1 MTTASLAAPTAKSD
15 RHDVLDALRGFALFG
30 IFLANIRFFSG
41 WEYLGAGQR
50 AELSGDGYRLLDFLH
65 LAVIDGKFYTLFS
78 LLFGIG
84 FALQLHRL
92 QGRGAA
98 ATRIYLRRTSI
109 LLAFGLIHLFVFW
122 VGDILTPYALLGFV
136 LLAIRDWSDRTLLI
150 AAGLSLLA
158 PIVGYALFWALELN
172 QSLGLYA
179 LSFAMM
185 PPGAEDPLF
194 RLLLSDWGARLQAAI
209 AAGVLRIG
217 YLFDTWRWPKLF
229 AIMLLGMWAGR
240 QLVAGRLL
248 GDTRLLVGI
257 LIIGGVSGGIAG
269 PILASLDGLGFNRPH
284 SLQGFFA
291 VIAYTFAVMPLG
303 LAYAAGF
310 VLLWRKASGIL
321 AVLAAP
327 GRMALTHYLG
337 QTVIGLGVFYGV
349 GLGQA
354 GLWSIQALLGFAC
367 AVYAIQVIFS
377 LLWLRYFHYGP
388 MEWAWRAMTYGAV
401 PRMQRLEPVPEPPKL

>member
-1 MTTASLAAPTAKSD
+1 MATSSAAPTAKSD

-30 IFLANIRFFSG
+30 IFLANIRVFSG
-41 WEYLGAGQR
+41 WEYLDTGQR
-50 AELSGDGYRLLDFLH
+50 AELSGDVYHLLDFLH

-98 ATRIYLRRTSI
+98 ATRIYLRRTTI

-122 VGDILTPYALLGFV
+122 VGDILTPYALLGFI

-150 AAGLSLLA
+150 AAGLALLA
-158 PIVGYALFWALELN
+158 PIFGYALFWALGSSP
-172 QSLGLYA
+172 SLGLYSIA
-179 LSFAMM
+179 FAMM
-185 PPGAEDPLF
+185 PPGAVDPVFDL
-194 RLLLSDWGARLQAAI
+194 RMSDWGDRLQAAM
-209 AAGVLRIG
+209 AGGVLRFG
-217 YLFDTWRWPKLF
+217 HLFDTWRWPKLF

-240 QLVAGRLL
+240 RLVAGRLL
-248 GDTRLLVGI
+248 NNTRLLVSI
-257 LIIGGVSGGIAG
+257 LILGGISGGIAG

-291 VIAYTFAVMPLG
+291 VIAYTFAVIPLG

-310 VLLWRKASGIL
+310 VLLWRSASGIL
-321 AVLAAP
+321 VILAAP
-327 GRMALTHYLG
+327 GRMALTSYLG

-349 GLGQA
+349 GFGQA
-354 GLWSIQALLGFAC
+354 GLWSIQVLLGFAC
-367 AVYAIQVIFS
+367 AVYTVQVIFS
-377 LLWLRYFHYGP
+377 ILWLRHFHYGP
-388 MEWAWRAMTYGAV
+388 MEWVWRALTYGTA
-401 PRMQRLEPVPEPPKL
+401 PRMRRLEPAPEPPKL

>member
-1 MTTASLAAPTAKSD
+1 MATSSAAPTAKSD

-30 IFLANIRFFSG
+30 IFLANIRVFSG
-41 WEYLGAGQR
+41 WEYLDTGQR
-50 AELSGDGYRLLDFLH
+50 AELSGDVYHLLDFLH

-98 ATRIYLRRTSI
+98 ATRIYLRRTAI

-185 PPGAEDPLF
+185 PPGAEDPVF

-229 AIMLLGMWAGR
+229 AIMLLGLWAGR
-240 QLVAGRLL
+240 RLVNGELL
-248 GDTRLLVGI
+248 ENTRLLIGVLIVGG
-257 LIIGGVSGGIAG
+257 LSGA
-269 PILASLDGLGFNRPH
+269 
-284 SLQGFFA
+284 
-291 VIAYTFAVMPLG
+291 
-303 LAYAAGF
+303 
-310 VLLWRKASGIL
+310 
-321 AVLAAP
+321 
-327 GRMALTHYLG
+327 
-337 QTVIGLGVFYGV
+337 
-349 GLGQA
+349 
-354 GLWSIQALLGFAC
+354 
-367 AVYAIQVIFS
+367 
-377 LLWLRYFHYGP
+377 
-388 MEWAWRAMTYGAV
+388 
-401 PRMQRLEPVPEPPKL
+401 